1 VVFTNVSAVKASY
14 VSLGTNTYPLHLPLI
29 RVSHMTAFVAALFF
43 AERHR
48 VVSILRV
55 RFQLFG
61 EHSMDES
68 DANRSYRD
76 TDCRRG
82 WR

>member
-1 VVFTNVSAVKASY
+1 
-14 VSLGTNTYPLHLPLI
+14 
-29 RVSHMTAFVAALFF
+29 MTAFVAALFF

-48 VVSILRV
+48 VDSILRV
-55 RFQLFG
+55 RFQLFS
-61 EHSMDES
+61 EHSMDGS
-68 DANRSYRD
+68 DGNRSYRG

>member
-1 VVFTNVSAVKASY
+1 
-14 VSLGTNTYPLHLPLI
+14 
-29 RVSHMTAFVAALFF
+29 MTAFVATLFF